1 MMDNQEILDMCR
13 RLASKYYNHQDYDDI
28 VSEGVVL
35 CLNMRAEGIKE
46 PYKMYYSARTA
57 MFQYVNVG
65 MSKLSYPKGMAGR
78 DAVVDDN
85 TEYVDVEDEQI
96 PAEDLFGSYELKNS
110 IEALKK
116 HLSKREWEVFVCL
129 HNNNN
134 NLTHT
139 SNVLGVSKQ
148 AIERTLNR
156 IKNKIVTI
164 CDVDI

>member
-110 IEALKK
+110 IEVLKK

>member
-1 MMDNQEILDMCR
+1 MNNQEILDMCR

-46 PYKMYYSARTA
+46 PSKLYYSARTA
-57 MFQYVNVG
+57 MYEFVNVG
-65 MSKLSYPKGMAGR
+65 MSKLSYPKGRSGR
-78 DAVVDDN
+78 VASDDDVF
-85 TEYVDVEDEQI
+85 EYVDAQEEQI
-96 PAEDLFGSYELKNS
+96 PAEDLFGSYELKDS
-110 IEALKK
+110 VEVLKK
-116 HLSKREWEVFVCL
+116 NLSKREWEVFVCL

-148 AIERTLNR
+148 AIKQTLGR

>member
-1 MMDNQEILDMCR
+1 MNNQEILDMCR

-35 CLNMRAEGIKE
+35 CLKMRSEGITE
-46 PYKMYYSARTA
+46 PYKLYYSARTA
-57 MFQYVNVG
+57 MFEYVNVG
-65 MSKLSYPKGMAGR
+65 LSKFSYPKGRSGR
-78 DAVVDDN
+78 EAVQED
-85 TEYVDVEDEQI
+85 TTTYVDPEDVQI
-96 PAEDLFGSYELKNS
+96 PAEDLFGSYELKNAV
-110 IEALKK
+110 EALKK

-134 NLTHT
+134 NFTHT
-139 SNVLGVSKQ
+139 SKVLGVSKQ
-148 AIERTLNR
+148 AIEQAINR

>member
-35 CLNMRAEGIKE
+35 CLNMRAKGITE
-46 PYKMYYSARTA
+46 PYKMYYRARDE
-57 MFQYVNVG
+57 MSNYLNVR
-65 MSKLSYPKGMAGR
+65 SSNLSYPKSRAGR
-78 DAVVDDN
+78 EAVKDDN
-85 TEYVDVEDEQI
+85 IEYVDAEDEQI

-148 AIERTLNR
+148 AIEQALNR

>member
-1 MMDNQEILDMCR
+1 MDNQEILDMCR

-35 CLNMRAEGIKE
+35 CLNMRAEGIIE
-46 PYKMYYSARTA
+46 PHKMYYRARDE
-57 MFQYVNVG
+57 MSNYLNVR
-65 MSKLSYPKGMAGR
+65 SSNLSYPKSRAGR
-78 DAVVDDN
+78 KAVKDDSI
-85 TEYVDVEDEQI
+85 EYVDAEDEQI

-148 AIERTLNR
+148 AIKQALNR

>member
-35 CLNMRAEGIKE
+35 CLNMRAEGITE
-46 PYKMYYSARTA
+46 PHKMYYRARDE
-57 MFQYVNVG
+57 MSNYLNVR
-65 MSKLSYPKGMAGR
+65 SSNLSYPKSRAGR
-78 DAVVDDN
+78 KAVKDDN
-85 TEYVDVEDEQI
+85 IEYVDAEDEQI

-110 IEALKK
+110 IEVLKK

-139 SNVLGVSKQ
+139 SNALGVSKQ
-148 AIERTLNR
+148 AIKQALNR

>member
-35 CLNMRAEGIKE
+35 CLNMRAEGIIE
-46 PYKMYYSARTA
+46 PAKLYYSARTA
-57 MFQYVNVG
+57 MFEYVNVG
-65 MSKLSYPKGMAGR
+65 MSKLSYPKGRGGR
-78 DAVVDDN
+78 IAVDDDS
-85 TEYVDVEDEQI
+85 TEYVDAEDEQI

-134 NLTHT
+134 SLTHT
-139 SNVLGVSKQ
+139 SNALGVSKQ
-148 AIERTLNR
+148 AIKQALNR